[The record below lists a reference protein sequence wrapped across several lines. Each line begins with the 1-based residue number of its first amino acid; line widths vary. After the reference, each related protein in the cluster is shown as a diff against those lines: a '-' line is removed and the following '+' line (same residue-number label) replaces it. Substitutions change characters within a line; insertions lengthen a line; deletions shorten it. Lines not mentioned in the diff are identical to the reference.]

1 MMIEH
6 DHSGLSLRKQAA
18 LLGVNRNRLHPRRLS
33 SADQELIQR
42 LDRLHP
48 DDPSA
53 GSRRMAALL
62 RREGLRINRKRIQ
75 RLMRHM
81 GLHGVAPGPRTS
93 TPCPGHKK
101 YPYLLRERTVSRTD
115 EVWCADITYIPMPR
129 GYAYLVAMMDW
140 HSRAVL
146 AWRISNTLD
155 TRFCV
160 EALEEATRSTGRTPE
175 IFNTDQGCQFTSAA
189 WIDALE
195 GRGIK
200 VSMDG
205 RGRWMDN
212 VFIERLWRS
221 LKYEDVYLR
230 AYESLPE
237 LHTGLT
243 RWFEHYNH
251 RRPHQSLRKATPF
264 GDAVPWEVYDGRQE
278 LAA

>member
-6 DHSGLSLRKQAA
+6 DHSRLSLRKQAR
-18 LLGVNRNRLHPRRLS
+18 LLNVNRNRLEPRDPPPEDLALLKRI
-33 SADQELIQR
+33 DEL
-42 LDRLHP
+42 HT

-53 GSRRMAALL
+53 GSRRVAALL
-62 RREGLRINRKRIQ
+62 RREGLRVNRKRIQ

-81 GLHGVAPGPRTS
+81 GIRGIAPGPRTS

-101 YPYLLRERTVSRTD
+101 YPYLLRERSVSRAG
-115 EVWCADITYIPMPR
+115 EVWCADITYLPMPR
-129 GYAYLVAMMDW
+129 GYAYLVAIMDW

-155 TRFCV
+155 TGFCV
-160 EALEEATRSTGRTPE
+160 EALEEAVRTTGRSPE
-175 IFNTDQGCQFTSAA
+175 IFNTDQGCQFTSTA
-189 WIDALE
+189 WINALE
-195 GRGIK
+195 SRGIQ

-230 AYESLPE
+230 AYERLPE
-237 LHTGLT
+237 LHVGLT
-243 RWFEHYNH
+243 RWFERCNH
-251 RRPHQSLRKATPF
+251 RRPHQALAHATPL